1 MDIRIMNLSL
11 LRLLKI
17 KHETIKGYKIVLFK
31 VLSFTITHGK
41 SDGNHINISV
51 GIFNVE
57 TFIGFSLWNSFTQ

>member
-31 VLSFTITHGK
+31 ILSFTATYGK
-41 SDGNHINISV
+41 SDGNHINISI
-51 GIFNVE
+51 GIFNLE